1 MVLESLTC
9 QGGLSSPPQAT
20 VLKNQK
26 KDHGP
31 FITFTNPTTILKLG
45 FLALWFIITNYFL
58 EWYCKESTISY

>member
-26 KDHGP
+26 GSWAIYYGD
-31 FITFTNPTTILKLG
+31 TFTNLTTILKLG
-45 FLALWFIITNYFL
+45 FLALWLIISNYFL
-58 EWYCKESTISY
+58 